1 MQINL
6 HTSLSLIPLFTPF
19 FYRFKAK
26 LEVSTEQLQNM
37 MKNLEEQADFLT
49 ALALFSIKTV
59 DKKVAFIVGLVKN
72 ILNPAFCCIFDAFI
86 CDLY

>member
-1 MQINL
+1 
-6 HTSLSLIPLFTPF
+6 
-19 FYRFKAK
+19 

-37 MKNLEEQADFLT
+37 MKNLDEQADFLT

-72 ILNPAFCCIFDAFI
+72 NLYPAFCCFFYAFV
-86 CDLY
+86 CDFY